1 MKLIPEFLLLCP
13 SGYEFNIIYSKEHIQ
28 SAITIEG
35 KTQKTQ
41 KNPKIKRS

>member
-13 SGYEFNIIYSKEHIQ
+13 SAYEFNIIYSKEHIQ

-35 KTQKTQ
+35 KSQKNQ
-41 KNPKIKRS
+41 KNPKSERS